1 MEQLNFHA
9 TLTRKTKD
17 GSVFY
22 GDQKMTRAEALKS
35 YTWNGAYAAKEESLK
50 GSLVAGK
57 LADITVLSKDIMTVA
72 EDEIPSTTV
81 VYTIVGGKVVYT
93 R

>member
-1 MEQLNFHA
+1 MPNRERSVEWTITSVYQLNSKRRTA
-9 TLTRKTKD
+9 TVTRKTKD

-35 YTWNGAYAAKEESLK
+35 YTWNGAHAAKEETLK
-50 GSLVAGK
+50 GSIAVGK
-57 LADITVLSKDIMTVA
+57 LTASAPGTS
-72 EDEIPSTTV
+72 S
-81 VYTIVGGKVVYT
+81 GQ